1 MNAIKGIILACIVS
15 LLWSGSCFFA
25 GWLFCNRRANAELNR
40 ANQEITEQQRKYDE
54 LIRTSEERIRLAN
67 ERLSS
72 IREELSGKVAD
83 NGKASEELSKLI
95 EQIKGQR
102 IDL

>member
-1 MNAIKGIILACIVS
+1 MLCFIVFI
-15 LLWSGSCFFA
+15 LWSGLCF
-25 GWLFCNRRANAELNR
+25 GSGYLLCNRTATKQLER
-40 ANQEITEQQRKYDE
+40 ANQQITEQQRKYDD
-54 LIRTSEERIRLAN
+54 LIRDTEERIRLAN
-67 ERLSS
+67 ERLSN

-83 NGKASEELSKLI
+83 NGKAITELSAII

>member
-1 MNAIKGIILACIVS
+1 MNAIKGIMLACIVS

-25 GWLFCNRRANAELNR
+25 GWLFCNRRTAEQLDR
-40 ANQEITEQQRKYDE
+40 ANQQITEQQRKYDE
-54 LIRTSEERIRLAN
+54 FIRDTEERIRLAN

-83 NGKASEELSKLI
+83 NGKTSEELSKLI